1 MPNVQRS
8 AMRAGTAAMVW
19 LYRVSG
25 GRVMGSARGI
35 PVLLLTV
42 AGRTTGALHT
52 TPVSFFEDEGS
63 LVVTGSGGGSAS
75 EPQWFRNLRHADRAV
90 VEVGK
95 QRYDVTVAI
104 VAPEAHD
111 VMWERLLTHAP
122 SFASYQRKVERE
134 IPMAK
139 LTRLG

>member
-1 MPNVQRS
+1 
-8 AMRAGTAAMVW
+8 MRAGTAAMVW

-111 VMWERLLTHAP
+111 VMWERLLIHAP

-134 IPMAK
+134 IPMAT